1 MSYNDYMANLDNYN
15 SQVQVLTS
23 EREMLQAELRQFM
36 IEKKAKLKFLATS
49 LVSSQNL
56 FKRVER

>member
-49 LVSSQNL
+49 LVSS
-56 FKRVER
+56 